1 MFCLIYHFLPIFL
14 RTRLRPILKHF
25 PSVSCFPWN
34 EVNISYLLD
43 EVRRG
48 RREEG
53 GRKKSQRNLASE

>member
-25 PSVSCFPWN
+25 PSISCFPRN

-48 RREEG
+48 GREEG
-53 GRKKSQRNLASE
+53 GRKKKPKKPGK